1 GPDFLVWRDHDAA
14 WPLAVRRRNR
24 RVRVRVASRQLGT
37 REAGDPAHE
46 GVFDGVE
53 DVDAEVRSV
62 GHIQSLRC
70 RIHPDDVR
78 GHERVA
84 RYRNDS
90 DEMNR
95 RLDIRLARLRAANRT
110 G

>member
-1 GPDFLVWRDHDAA
+1 KVSLT
-14 WPLAVRRRNR
+14 
-24 RVRVRVASRQLGT
+24 ASKMSM
-37 REAGDPAHE
+37 PK
-46 GVFDGVE
+46 FD
-53 DVDAEVRSV
+53 RSV
-62 GHIQSLRC
+62 TYNRFVAGST
-70 RIHPDDVR
+70 DDVR

-110 G
+110 GADAQCDDHHQTKGKAACHSQHHDRLPHEDVKARR